1 MLKELERKPRMLG
14 SNCWVE
20 TKRPHFS
27 LPPSQPLVWSRVWFC
42 HQYHGGKMT
51 YSEHITWLLKQN
63 DCRLSLPR
71 GIILKAFSKFKSNR
85 EKKSLQILCAWKH
98 LDSFHFEVLFIQVQE
113 DLMAK
118 LREMEQSTY
127 LLSSPFDWE
136 IISWCLSPWEGPY
149 LSVPLSL
156 WLWNE
161 YCHNHPYLVELLGGL
176 AMPAT

>member
-51 YSEHITWLLKQN
+51 YSEHITWFLKHN

-71 GIILKAFSKFKSNR
+71 GIILKAFSKFKSNKR
-85 EKKSLQILCAWKH
+85 EKESSDTLCLKAPG
-98 LDSFHFEVLFIQVQE
+98 FIP
-113 DLMAK
+113 LW
-118 LREMEQSTY
+118 STVHSGTRRSDGKITRNGAEH

-161 YCHNHPYLVELLGGL
+161 YCHDHPYLVELLGGL
-176 AMPAT
+176 ATPAT